1 MRPLIKINQ
10 TYGELSAAIAA
21 AITRRKIKLFHHKGH
36 FYTED
41 FNLLSPERFTSWLE
55 KANICSFYTTRK
67 ESAELAYLSA
77 AQAKIILESEV
88 FLTTFNKLHSPS
100 GTKDPASIADAIER
114 AGIILLRDRLGCYYT
129 IEPRKGLAHLSAER
143 FTTWLPQHTG
153 LALTPDSAATARR
166 ILASAELA
174 AISPPFEPLLP
185 LTPSQLEDLVRAIA
199 AQL

>member
-10 TYGELSAAIAA
+10 TYDQLAAAIAA
-21 AITRRKIKLFHHKGH
+21 AITRRKIKLFHHKGR

-55 KANICSFYTTRK
+55 TANICSFYTTRK
-67 ESAELAYLSA
+67 EPAELAYLSA

-88 FLTTFNKLHSPS
+88 FLTTFNKLHGPS

-129 IEPRKGLAHLSAER
+129 IEPRKGLAYLSAER
-143 FTTWLPQHTG
+143 LTTWLPQHTG
-153 LALTPDSAATARR
+153 LDITTRSARR
-166 ILASAELA
+166 LLDSAELA
-174 AISPPFEPLLP
+174 AISTPFEPLLP
-185 LTPSQLEDLVRAIA
+185 LTPSQLENLVRAIA

>member
-10 TYGELSAAIAA
+10 TYGELAAAIAA
-21 AITRRKIKLFHHKGH
+21 AITRRKIKLFHHKGR

-55 KANICSFYTTRK
+55 TANICSFYTTSK
-67 ESAELAYLSA
+67 ETAELAYLSA
-77 AQAKIILESEV
+77 AQAKIILDSEV

-153 LALTPDSAATARR
+153 LDVTPRTARR
-166 ILASAELA
+166 ILDSAELA
-174 AISPPFEPLLP
+174 AISTPFEPLLP